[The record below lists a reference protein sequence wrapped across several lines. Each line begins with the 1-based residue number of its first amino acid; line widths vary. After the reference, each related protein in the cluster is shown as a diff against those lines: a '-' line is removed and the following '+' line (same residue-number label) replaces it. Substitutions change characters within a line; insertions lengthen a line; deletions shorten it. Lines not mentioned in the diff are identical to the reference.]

1 MAVSKKVLKLN
12 YTENKNGKTKNKSYH
27 FNIKNEL
34 ESHIARQVG
43 EQLANLVKESVTSYE
58 LTTTEEI

>member
-34 ESHIARQVG
+34 ESHIAR
-43 EQLANLVKESVTSYE
+43 
-58 LTTTEEI
+58 